1 VRFWDTSAL
10 VPVFFVEPTSDWVR
24 KVMNSDPI
32 VAVWALT
39 RAELMS
45 AIERRRRD
53 DPDLASRLSAARAD
67 VMKSWGIWTE
77 IAMIEAV
84 REHAER
90 VVATH
95 PLRAADA
102 LQLGAALVAAAGNPG
117 TLQFVTLHRRLA
129 VAAEREGFPVLGPH

>member
-1 VRFWDTSAL
+1 
-10 VPVFFVEPTSDWVR
+10 
-24 KVMNSDPI
+24 MNSDPI

-53 DPDLASRLSAARAD
+53 DLDLAARFSAARAD
-67 VMKSWGIWTE
+67 VMKRWSIWTE
-77 IAMIEAV
+77 ITMIEAV

-90 VVATH
+90 VVTTR

-102 LQLGAALVAAAGNPG
+102 LQLGAALVAAGGSPA
-117 TLQFVTLHRRLA
+117 TLQFVTLDRRLA
-129 VAAEREGFPVLGPH
+129 ATLSAKDFRSLVLADPRDFSTERRSRR

>member
-1 VRFWDTSAL
+1 
-10 VPVFFVEPTSDWVR
+10 
-24 KVMNSDPI
+24 MNSDPI

-117 TLQFVTLHRRLA
+117 TLQFATLDRRLA

>member
-1 VRFWDTSAL
+1 
-10 VPVFFVEPTSDWVR
+10 
-24 KVMNSDPI
+24 MNSDPR

-39 RAELMS
+39 RVELIS

-53 DPDLASRLSAARAD
+53 DPDLASRFSAARAD
-67 VMKSWGIWTE
+67 LMKTWSIWTE

-102 LQLGAALVAAAGNPG
+102 LQLGAALVAASGSPA
-117 TLQFVTLHRRLA
+117 TLQFVTLDRRLA
-129 VAAEREGFPVLGPH
+129 VAAQREGFPVLGPH